1 METCSAIGDWFAK
14 AWDAI
19 CSFVEFLVYVWN
31 SEDRWWGIGG
41 IIVVTVMIYKILSPI
56 ISAFRGSDY
65 SSSASSSHSTSRNM
79 ASNHNSTVTI
89 KGTYQM
95 NGSKPFSRTIE
106 CSSSET
112 GYYSQLMGNKSKQA
126 QWIQA
131 NFPGA
136 DTSRGFSMSVNIK

>member
-1 METCSAIGDWFAK
+1 MEILSNLVDWLAK
-14 AWDAI
+14 AWDII
-19 CSFVEFLVYVWN
+19 CSIGEFLVYVWN
-31 SEDRWWGIGG
+31 SEDRWWGIAG
-41 IIVVTVMIYKILSPI
+41 IIVVIIMICKLLSPI
-56 ISAFRGSDY
+56 ISVFRGPDNSY
-65 SSSASSSHSTSRNM
+65 SAAPHSSSRNM
-79 ASNHNSTVTI
+79 ASQHTSKVTI

-95 NGSKPFSRTIE
+95 NGPKPFSRTIE

-112 GYYSQLMGNKSKQA
+112 GYYSQLIGNKSKQA